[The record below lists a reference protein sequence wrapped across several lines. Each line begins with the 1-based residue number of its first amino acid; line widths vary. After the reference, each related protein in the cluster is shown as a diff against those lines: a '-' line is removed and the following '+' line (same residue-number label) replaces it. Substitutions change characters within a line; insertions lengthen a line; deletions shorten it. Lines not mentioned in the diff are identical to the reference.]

1 MSTVREAQ
9 AEFTSIASNV
19 DSVWVRWFGYSRT
32 AENTVHVIDNDI
44 KHLTFDLGH
53 HSTYQPDKVLGTIMY
68 QTLDDAWLPMHS
80 DACYVVF
87 STDIPCKVRL
97 LKYVDGKCTLF
108 RFDDTTMRFVE
119 TDEDLREW
127 RIIRHWY
134 KFTHCPTAEKD
145 SRFKLLN
152 CHGLQYY
159 NTFVKSLPGWLLEDK
174 EITAVNYV
182 TRRTADNT
190 LRMNHWAKFSIIGP
204 ISFQAYRFM
213 YFDAY
218 SGKRDALIHF
228 LDPKKVHLGQI
239 PRGILFNAAFALWV
253 TLTIRN
259 L

>member
-108 RFDDTTMRFVE
+108 RFDDTTVGDAHVPCSCTE
-119 TDEDLREW
+119 QDPQSPALSSHSKPIAGGNLKGW
-127 RIIRHWY
+127 RRSCTCLSQPCIR
-134 KFTHCPTAEKD
+134 
-145 SRFKLLN
+145 
-152 CHGLQYY
+152 
-159 NTFVKSLPGWLLEDK
+159 
-174 EITAVNYV
+174 
-182 TRRTADNT
+182 
-190 LRMNHWAKFSIIGP
+190 GP
-204 ISFQAYRFM
+204 
-213 YFDAY
+213 
-218 SGKRDALIHF
+218 
-228 LDPKKVHLGQI
+228 
-239 PRGILFNAAFALWV
+239 
-253 TLTIRN
+253 
-259 L
+259 